1 MRIADTQTLIA
12 RRRHS
17 RKIDPTSGVAFG
29 EYFFGA
35 EYDMA
40 WDKPA
45 NDQNDA
51 PAPPAPYSSAYVTQF
66 IHQEIMDTGRHID
79 PPAKLANKYQTA
91 NQNMPIPKIAKIS
104 V

>member
-1 MRIADTQTLIA
+1 MRIVNAPTLIA

-29 EYFFGA
+29 EYVFGA

-45 NDQNDA
+45 NDQDNSA
-51 PAPPAPYSSAYVTQF
+51 APYSSAYVAQF
-66 IHQEIMDTGRHID
+66 IHQEIMDSGRHIE
-79 PPAKLANKYQTA
+79 PPAQLANKYQTA
-91 NQNMPIPKIAKIS
+91 NQNMRVPKIAKIS